1 VFRRTPFRPFRRKE
15 RRILQLLTE
24 QIDLVILTV
33 KTLMDTISLLAEK
46 PENINPIV
54 IKTKIEMVS
63 IYESSADDAYFK
75 SLLEVS
81 KGAFFSDLRGDFIR
95 LFESIDNIADAAKNS
110 SKVITRVKLDQF
122 MTKLSRE
129 EKYLSLFLGKIVE
142 CVEILRE
149 TIIYLYKDI
158 DTVIER
164 SIKVKE
170 LEEEADDIKWKLLEM
185 IFCQEYRK
193 DLLSLFE
200 LKEFVLTLDEIADAA
215 AYASE
220 ILIIIV
226 TKVRG

>member
-1 VFRRTPFRPFRRKE
+1 
-15 RRILQLLTE
+15 
-24 QIDLVILTV
+24 
-33 KTLMDTISLLAEK
+33 
-46 PENINPIV
+46 
-54 IKTKIEMVS
+54 
-63 IYESSADDAYFK
+63 
-75 SLLEVS
+75 
-81 KGAFFSDLRGDFIR
+81 
-95 LFESIDNIADAAKNS
+95 
-110 SKVITRVKLDQF
+110 
-122 MTKLSRE
+122 
-129 EKYLSLFLGKIVE
+129 
-142 CVEILRE
+142 
-149 TIIYLYKDI
+149 
-158 DTVIER
+158 VIER

>member
-1 VFRRTPFRPFRRKE
+1 MFRRTPFRPFRRKE

>member
-1 VFRRTPFRPFRRKE
+1 
-15 RRILQLLTE
+15 
-24 QIDLVILTV
+24 
-33 KTLMDTISLLAEK
+33 MDTISLLAEK